1 MIKRS
6 VVLFCLMLLVVSES
20 ALFSFLPM
28 EFSKPDVGIPS
39 IIYATFFLGPV
50 EGLITAILFGF
61 TQELLSSG
69 PHGALL
75 FTKIFLFVCC
85 IFLRSKLYIE
95 SQYLFAL
102 VSTVFVLVESILFLA
117 LAFFAKGETGTIVT
131 VLKFCLPNGVFTGV
145 VALFLF
151 PVLERLKLKPYA
163 GV

>member
-1 MIKRS
+1 MIRRATT
-6 VVLFCLMLLVVSES
+6 LFCAMLFVAFQSS
-20 ALFSFLPM
+20 LFSFLPI
-28 EFSKPDVGIPS
+28 EFSKPDIGIPS
-39 IIYATFFLGPV
+39 IIYATFFLGPL
-50 EGLITAILFGF
+50 EGLVTAFLFGF

-69 PHGALL
+69 PHGALI
-75 FTKIFLFVCC
+75 FTKVFLFLSC

-117 LAFFAKGETGTIVT
+117 LAFFAKGETGAVVT

>member
-28 EFSKPDVGIPS
+28 EFLKPDVGIPS

-50 EGLITAILFGF
+50 EGLVTAFLFGF

-75 FTKIFLFVCC
+75 FTKIFIFVSC

-102 VSTVFVLVESILFLA
+102 VSTVLVLVESILFVA
-117 LAFFAKGETGTIVT
+117 LAFFAKGETGAIVT

>member
-50 EGLITAILFGF
+50 EGLVTAFLFGF

-75 FTKIFLFVCC
+75 FTKIFIFVSC

-102 VSTVFVLVESILFLA
+102 VSTVLVLVESILFVA
-117 LAFFAKGETGTIVT
+117 LAFFAKGETGAIVT

>member
-1 MIKRS
+1 MIKKS
-6 VVLFCLMLLVVSES
+6 VVLFCSMLLVVSES
-20 ALFSFLPM
+20 ALFSFLPI
-28 EFSKPDVGIPS
+28 EFSKPDVGIPC

-50 EGLITAILFGF
+50 EGLATAFLFGF

-75 FTKIFLFVCC
+75 FTKIFLFISC
-85 IFLRSKLYIE
+85 IFLRGRLYIE
-95 SQYLFAL
+95 SPYLFAL
-102 VSTVFVLVESILFLA
+102 VSTVFVLVESVLFVA
-117 LAFFAKGETGTIVT
+117 LAFFAKGETAAIVT
-131 VLKFCLPNGVFTGV
+131 VLKFCLPNAVFSGT

>member
-28 EFSKPDVGIPS
+28 ESSKPDVGIPS

-50 EGLITAILFGF
+50 EGLVTAFLFGF

-75 FTKIFLFVCC
+75 FTKIFIFVSC

-102 VSTVFVLVESILFLA
+102 VSTVLVLVESILFVA
-117 LAFFAKGETGTIVT
+117 LAFFAKGETGAIVT

>member
-50 EGLITAILFGF
+50 EGLVTAFLFGF

-75 FTKIFLFVCC
+75 FTKIFIFVSC

-102 VSTVFVLVESILFLA
+102 VSTVFVLVESILFVA
-117 LAFFAKGETGTIVT
+117 LAFFAKGETGAIVT

>member
-50 EGLITAILFGF
+50 EGLVTAFLFGF

-75 FTKIFLFVCC
+75 FTKIFIFVSC

-102 VSTVFVLVESILFLA
+102 VSTVLVLVESILFVA
-117 LAFFAKGETGTIVT
+117 LAFFAKGETGAIVT

-151 PVLERLKLKPYA
+151 PVLEGLKLKPYA